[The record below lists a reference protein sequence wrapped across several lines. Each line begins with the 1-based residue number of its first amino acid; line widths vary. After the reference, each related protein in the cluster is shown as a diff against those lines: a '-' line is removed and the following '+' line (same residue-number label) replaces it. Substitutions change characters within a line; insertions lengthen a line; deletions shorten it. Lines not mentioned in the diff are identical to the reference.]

1 MKTESHPFFFFALV
15 GTIFSESFFFSDGA
29 LINSFFFFTHEEK
42 LHVARCVK
50 YRYRFSSRDKK
61 MCFILQGSAA
71 CQRWRL
77 ADKIF

>member
-1 MKTESHPFFFFALV
+1 MKTESHPFFFLRSWAQYLA
-15 GTIFSESFFFSDGA
+15 SHFFFSDGA